1 MGFEEKFAETQAK
14 MTEWKNKITEA
25 MDAKKSESEETTL
38 DKVNAFVSDPD
49 GLSKVFGKF
58 DEALAVKIVEGMD
71 ATEEA
76 VNGGL
81 AEKADEAINGG
92 LAGKADEA
100 IKAGSEA
107 YEKAATKVMDAVDD
121 GVESAD
127 SSFYAAQEAARLAV
141 DQGQSKIYSGLLQA
155 QMRIEAAKAKIAANK
170 EAAEQADKEE
180 LVDDMLKYAESCQ
193 KLAYKYVKEAEDTMQ
208 EARDMIYNYKEE
220 EYKGEDNE

>member
-25 MDAKKSESEETTL
+25 MDARKSESEETTL

>member
-1 MGFEEKFAETQAK
+1 MGFEEKFAETRAK

>member
-1 MGFEEKFAETQAK
+1 

>member
-49 GLSKVFGKF
+49 GLSKVFDKF
-58 DEALAVKIVEGMD
+58 DDALATKIVEGMD
-71 ATEEA
+71 AT
-76 VNGGL
+76 
-81 AEKADEAINGG
+81 DEAINGG
-92 LAGKADEA
+92 IDAKIDDA
-100 IKAGSEA
+100 IKASTDT
-107 YEKAATKVMDAVDD
+107 YEKVATKVQDAVDD
-121 GVESAD
+121 GLENTGSNY
-127 SSFYAAQEAARLAV
+127 YAAQESARIAI
-141 DQGQSKIYSGLLQA
+141 DEGQSKIYSGLLQA

>member
-1 MGFEEKFAETQAK
+1 MGFEEKFAETRAK

-81 AEKADEAINGG
+81 AEKADEAI
-92 LAGKADEA
+92 
-100 IKAGSEA
+100 KAGSEA

-155 QMRIEAAKAKIAANK
+155 QMRIEDSKAMIAEK
-170 EAAEQADKEE
+170 KKAAEQAEKEA
-180 LVDDMLKYAESCQ
+180 LIADMLSYAENCQ
-193 KLAYKYVKEAEDTMQ
+193 KLAYEYVKEADKTMQ
-208 EARDMIYNYKEE
+208 EARDMIEKFEAD
-220 EYKGEDNE
+220 KGAE

>member
-1 MGFEEKFAETQAK
+1 
-14 MTEWKNKITEA
+14 
-25 MDAKKSESEETTL
+25 MDARKSESEETTL

-81 AEKADEAINGG
+81 AEKADEAI
-92 LAGKADEA
+92 
-100 IKAGSEA
+100 KAGSET

-155 QMRIEAAKAKIAANK
+155 QMRIEDSKAMIAEK
-170 EAAEQADKEE
+170 KKAAEQAEKEA
-180 LVDDMLKYAESCQ
+180 LIADMLSYAENCQ
-193 KLAYKYVKEAEDTMQ
+193 KLAYEYVKEADKTMQ
-208 EARDMIYNYKEE
+208 EARDMIEKFEAD
-220 EYKGEDNE
+220 KGAE

>member
-208 EARDMIYNYKEE
+208 EARDTIYNYKEE

>member
-81 AEKADEAINGG
+81 AEKADEAS
-92 LAGKADEA
+92 
-100 IKAGSEA
+100 KAGSEA

-127 SSFYAAQEAARLAV
+127 SSFYAAQEAARMAV

-155 QMRIEAAKAKIAANK
+155 QMRIEDAKAMIAEK
-170 EAAEQADKEE
+170 KKAAEQAEKEA
-180 LVDDMLKYAESCQ
+180 LIADMLSYAENCQ
-193 KLAYKYVKEAEDTMQ
+193 KLAYEYVKEADKAMQ
-208 EARDMIYNYKEE
+208 EARDMIEKFEAD
-220 EYKGEDNE
+220 KGAE

>member
-14 MTEWKNKITEA
+14 MTEWKNKIAEA

-141 DQGQSKIYSGLLQA
+141 DQGQSKIYGGLLQA
-155 QMRIEAAKAKIAANK
+155 QMRIEDSKAMIAEK
-170 EAAEQADKEE
+170 KKAAEQAEKEA
-180 LVDDMLKYAESCQ
+180 LIADMLSYAENCQ
-193 KLAYKYVKEAEDTMQ
+193 KLAYEYVKEADKTMQ
-208 EARDMIYNYKEE
+208 EARDMIEKFEAD
-220 EYKGEDNE
+220 KGAE

>member
-49 GLSKVFGKF
+49 GLSKVFDKL
-58 DEALAVKIVEGMD
+58 DDALATKIVEGMD

-81 AEKADEAINGG
+81 AEKADEAI
-92 LAGKADEA
+92 
-100 IKAGSEA
+100 KAGSET
-107 YEKAATKVMDAVDD
+107 YD
-121 GVESAD
+121 VESAD

>member
-1 MGFEEKFAETQAK
+1 
-14 MTEWKNKITEA
+14 
-25 MDAKKSESEETTL
+25 
-38 DKVNAFVSDPD
+38 
-49 GLSKVFGKF
+49 
-58 DEALAVKIVEGMD
+58 
-71 ATEEA
+71 
-76 VNGGL
+76 
-81 AEKADEAINGG
+81 
-92 LAGKADEA
+92 
-100 IKAGSEA
+100 
-107 YEKAATKVMDAVDD
+107 MDAVDD

-141 DQGQSKIYSGLLQA
+141 DQGQSKIYSGL
-155 QMRIEAAKAKIAANK
+155 IAANK

>member
-25 MDAKKSESEETTL
+25 MDARKSESEETTL

-155 QMRIEAAKAKIAANK
+155 QMRIEAGKAKIAANK

>member
-25 MDAKKSESEETTL
+25 MDA
-38 DKVNAFVSDPD
+38 
-49 GLSKVFGKF
+49 
-58 DEALAVKIVEGMD
+58 
-71 ATEEA
+71 TEEA

-81 AEKADEAINGG
+81 AEKADEAI
-92 LAGKADEA
+92 
-100 IKAGSEA
+100 KAGYEA

-127 SSFYAAQEAARLAV
+127 SSFFAAQEAARLAV

-170 EAAEQADKEE
+170 EAAEQASTADSFRRRCA
-180 LVDDMLKYAESCQ
+180 LKLPRQRSLPIRKLPSRLIRKSWSTICSSMQ
-193 KLAYKYVKEAEDTMQ
+193 KA
-208 EARDMIYNYKEE
+208 ARNSHTSM
-220 EYKGEDNE
+220 

>member
-49 GLSKVFGKF
+49 GLSKVFDKF
-58 DEALAVKIVEGMD
+58 DDALATKIVEGMD

-81 AEKADEAINGG
+81 AE
-92 LAGKADEA
+92 KADEA

>member
-81 AEKADEAINGG
+81 AEKADEAS
-92 LAGKADEA
+92 
-100 IKAGSEA
+100 KAGSEA

-127 SSFYAAQEAARLAV
+127 SSFYAAQEAARMAV

-155 QMRIEAAKAKIAANK
+155 QMRIEDSKAMIAEK
-170 EAAEQADKEE
+170 KKAAEQAEKEA
-180 LVDDMLKYAESCQ
+180 LIADMLSYAENCQ
-193 KLAYKYVKEAEDTMQ
+193 KLAYEYVKEADKTMQ
-208 EARDMIYNYKEE
+208 EARDMIEKFEAD
-220 EYKGEDNE
+220 KGAE